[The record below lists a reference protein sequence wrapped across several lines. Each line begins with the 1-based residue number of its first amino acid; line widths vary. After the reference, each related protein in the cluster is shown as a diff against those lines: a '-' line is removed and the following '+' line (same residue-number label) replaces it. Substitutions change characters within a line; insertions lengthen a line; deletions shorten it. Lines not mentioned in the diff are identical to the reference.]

1 MHFSFEL
8 SLERSQIIRSF
19 ATPKSVCNFLTMTK
33 ERARL
38 QAVQAK
44 HLDRL
49 LAWPNVTAVD
59 INKRTVGGKQTDQ
72 LCLVVW
78 VRTKKPES
86 EIAVEEVLPKDI
98 DGVPVDVYE
107 GEATLGEEFSW
118 PTFSSAEEKTG
129 S

>member
-1 MHFSFEL
+1 
-8 SLERSQIIRSF
+8 
-19 ATPKSVCNFLTMTK
+19 MTD

-86 EIAVEEVLPKDI
+86 EIAAEEVLPKEI

-107 GEATLGEEFSW
+107 GEATLGEGFSW
-118 PTFSSAEEKTG
+118 PSSSGVDEETSSEVGVRSIYASVRFKYAKRYQWQQV
-129 S
+129 